1 MPSQPI
7 GFVSFAGGHLR
18 WRFARIRIN
27 RQIKKSR
34 YFKAIGIYSEKKL
47 HDLIEPFIAK
57 FIQDNRL
64 GYGLWI
70 WKPIIILDF
79 LEQNPLCQSIV
90 YLDAGCDFNP
100 SKMSKPK
107 WDEYISYLGDFNAI
121 VFQTNHI
128 ESSYTSKQLI
138 EKLHAESIDIKTGQI
153 QAGTFFM
160 TRKFAEEF
168 CREWLELMIDDNF
181 MLLKNK
187 EKYINFKPYGGF
199 IDYRYDQSV
208 FSIMMK
214 KRTDV
219 KFLKAYLETEFAP
232 EWESGSSYPILTS
245 RNRSIVPILK
255 NRLIHR
261 GIRRIERRVIR
272 TYNSL
277 KALKMRNKPQ

>member
-7 GFVSFAGGHLR
+7 GFVSFAGGHLK
-18 WRFARIRIN
+18 WRFARIRIY
-27 RQIKKSR
+27 RQIKKSQ
-34 YFKAIGIYSEKKL
+34 YFRSIDIYSEKKL
-47 HDLIEPFIAK
+47 HGLVDPLIAK
-57 FIQDNRL
+57 FIQENHL

-79 LEQNPLCQSIV
+79 LGKNPMCESIL

-100 SKMSKPK
+100 SEMSKPK

-121 VFQTNHI
+121 VFQTNHL
-128 ESSYTSKQLI
+128 EESYTSKQLI
-138 EKLHAESIDIKTGQI
+138 EKLHAESIDVNTGQI

-168 CREWLELMIDDNF
+168 CEEWLELMIDDDF
-181 MLLKNK
+181 MLLKNIK
-187 EKYINFKPYGGF
+187 DNRNFKPYGSF

-214 KRTDV
+214 KRPDV

-232 EWESGSSYPILTS
+232 DWKSGSSYPILSS

-277 KALKMRNKPQ
+277 KAVKKRNKQ